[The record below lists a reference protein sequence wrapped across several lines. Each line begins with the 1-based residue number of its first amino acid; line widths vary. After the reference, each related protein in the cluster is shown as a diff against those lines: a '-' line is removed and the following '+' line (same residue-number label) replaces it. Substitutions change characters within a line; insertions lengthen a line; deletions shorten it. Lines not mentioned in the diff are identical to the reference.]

1 METTAQ
7 KISVSLSQDLLR
19 YAETY
24 RKTHGLSSRS
34 EVIALAVKALREREL
49 AEGYKALAEEHR
61 RKPDPLIEA
70 GLEDGLEPS
79 TEETW

>member
-1 METTAQ
+1 METTNQ
-7 KISVSLSQDLLR
+7 KISVSLSQDLLQ

-49 AEGYKALAEEHR
+49 VEGYKALAEEYRH
-61 RKPDPLIEA
+61 KPDPLTNA
-70 GLEDGLEPS
+70 GVADGLEPS